1 MPQSHTPVVGD
12 HCTFLSLSYSDCN
25 HSKCDR
31 HCLETGCLPPV
42 QCLVIKSGQPEV
54 EGGVLNLLPTSW
66 LLQLLA
72 ISCRMQTNSI
82 PIIPSR
88 STLCFLLTLHLTG
101 WRVWMLSLV
110 KQVDVANAHLCAPV
124 PKHCRHATKTCPSA
138 LPCLHTL
145 ETSTVTLYSVLYV
158 WDTLGNMMK
167 L

>member
-12 HCTFLSLSYSDCN
+12 HCTFLSLSCSDCN

-88 STLCFLLTLHLTG
+88 KEVVVLLYRLLHSLFSSDTTSYWMTSLNVVFSKAGRCCERTPLC
-101 WRVWMLSLV
+101 
-110 KQVDVANAHLCAPV
+110 
-124 PKHCRHATKTCPSA
+124 TCS
-138 LPCLHTL
+138 
-145 ETSTVTLYSVLYV
+145 
-158 WDTLGNMMK
+158 
-167 L
+167 